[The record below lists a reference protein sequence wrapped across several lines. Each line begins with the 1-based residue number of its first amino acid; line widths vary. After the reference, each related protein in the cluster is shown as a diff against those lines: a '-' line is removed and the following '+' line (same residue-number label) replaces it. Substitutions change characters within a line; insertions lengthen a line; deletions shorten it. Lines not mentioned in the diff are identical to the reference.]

1 MITLTE
7 NAAAAVKAL
16 SHADEPAEGFRI
28 TVEAS
33 GCAGLKYLMGL
44 ESVSRDGMPSWRR
57 TGSKVL
63 VDASSA
69 HLVGMTVEFVRD
81 LEPSGFVFDNPN
93 ARDNNPNAR
102 DKCACG
108 KSFG

>member
-7 NAAAAVKAL
+7 SAVAAVKAAL
-16 SHADEPAEGFRI
+16 SRVDEPAEGFRI
-28 TVEAS
+28 MVEAG

-44 ESVSRDGMPSWRR
+44 ENVWREGDAVMETDGV
-57 TGSKVL
+57 KVF
-63 VDASSA
+63 VDASSQP
-69 HLVGMTVEFVRD
+69 HLAGTTVDFVTG
-81 LEPSGFVFDNPN
+81 LKSSGFVFD
-93 ARDNNPNAR
+93 NPNAR

>member
-7 NAAAAVKAL
+7 NAVAAVKAAL
-16 SHADEPAEGFRI
+16 SRADEPAEGFRI
-28 TVEAS
+28 KVEAG

-44 ESVSRDGMPSWRR
+44 ESVSREGDAIMETDGF
-57 TGSKVL
+57 KVF
-63 VDASSA
+63 VDANSQP
-69 HLVGMTVEFVRD
+69 HLAGMTVDFVTD
-81 LEPSGFVFDNPN
+81 LESSGFVFD
-93 ARDNNPNAR
+93 NPNAR